1 MFSVTFEIYLIDLI
15 LSIELSALLAW
26 FDYLNLKYFSTRF
39 SVLRIVIHSHKNF
52 LF

>member
-26 FDYLNLKYFSTRF
+26 FDNLNLKYFSTRF
-39 SVLRIVIHSHKNF
+39 SVLRIVIHSLKIF
-52 LF
+52 LY